1 MIADSDSVPRERYAL
16 GAMFPLS
23 RGDYDEAWPLLGW
36 LENFTL
42 AFHER
47 QYTLPVK
54 ILNTFT
60 LTSCGTLPKMLKFI
74 LINHF

>member
-1 MIADSDSVPRERYAL
+1 MIADSDIVPRERYAL

-23 RGDYDEAWPLLGW
+23 RGIMMKPGRYLAGLRTSLSH
-36 LENFTL
+36 FT
-42 AFHER
+42 R
-47 QYTLPVK
+47 GNTLPVK

-74 LINHF
+74 LINYF